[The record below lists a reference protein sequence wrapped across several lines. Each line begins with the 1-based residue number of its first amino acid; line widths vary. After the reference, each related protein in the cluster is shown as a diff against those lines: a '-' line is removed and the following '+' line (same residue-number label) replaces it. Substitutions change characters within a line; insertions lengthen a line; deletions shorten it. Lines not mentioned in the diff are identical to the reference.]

1 MSELRAQIDDALK
14 TARRERDEATKNVI
28 GMIKNKVLT
37 ELKSGKGVEETDEL
51 WKDAIASY
59 AKQVRKSIE
68 QFEAAGDRG
77 VEALAEAKFELEFC
91 ERYLPKKL
99 DEAQTRELVKG
110 IMEAQKIDDPKQMGR
125 LMGAVMKSHRDEVD
139 AGLVQKVARELL
151 AGG

>member
-125 LMGAVMKSHRDEVD
+125 LMGD